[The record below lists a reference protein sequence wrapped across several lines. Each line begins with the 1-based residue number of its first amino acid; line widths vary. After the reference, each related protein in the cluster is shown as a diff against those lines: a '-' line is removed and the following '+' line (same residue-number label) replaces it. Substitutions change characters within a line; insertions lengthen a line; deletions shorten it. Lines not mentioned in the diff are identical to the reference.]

1 MRSLAIRAAC
11 LAAFTIGTGTASA
24 EVLRIGV
31 LSDMSGPQADFAG
44 PGSVLAA
51 RMAVADFGGTVAG
64 MPVEVL
70 SADHQN
76 KADVGANIARQ
87 WIDAD
92 GVDAIFDVPNS
103 AVALAVSGL
112 VAQKNRALVVSGAGT
127 SDLTGKNCTTN
138 TVHWTYDTWA
148 QANTVGNAVTK
159 SGGDTWF
166 FMTVDYAFGHALERD
181 ATEAIKQA
189 GGRVVGTVRHPLG
202 TSDLSSFLLQAEASR
217 AKVIGLGS
225 AGVDTVNAVKQAGE
239 FGITERGQKLVAML
253 MVLNDIKA
261 LGLLAAQKLL
271 LSEAFYWDLNDGTR
285 DFAKRFASGFG
296 GRYPN
301 MVHAGVYA
309 SVLHYLKAVE
319 RTKSSKDGAA
329 VVAAMKDIPTSDPVF
344 GQGSVRKDGRVIHDM
359 YLFEVKAPGESNGPY
374 DLYKTL
380 ATVKADKAFRSME
393 AGQCPIVGQR
403 AD

>member
-1 MRSLAIRAAC
+1 MRSLVIRAAC
-11 LAAFTIGTGTASA
+11 LAAFTLGAATASA
-24 EVLRIGV
+24 EVLKIGV

-103 AVALAVSGL
+103 AVALAVSSL
-112 VAQKNRALVVSGAGT
+112 VAQKNRALIVSGAGT
-127 SDLTGKNCTTN
+127 SDLTGKNCTPN

-148 QANTVGNAVTK
+148 QANTVGSAVTK

-181 ATEAIKQA
+181 ATEAIRQA

-202 TSDLSSFLLQAEASR
+202 TADLSSFLLQAEASR

-239 FGITERGQKLVAML
+239 FGITGRGQKLVAML

-261 LGLLAAQKLL
+261 LGLQTAQKLL

-285 DFAKRFASGFG
+285 DFAKRFASSFG

-319 RTKSSKDGAA
+319 KTKSGKDGAA
-329 VVAAMKDIPTSDPVF
+329 VVAAMKAMPTSDPVF
-344 GQGSVRKDGRVIHDM
+344 GQGSVRKDGRAIHDM
-359 YLFEVKAPGESNGPY
+359 YLFEVKAPGESKGPY
-374 DLYKTL
+374 DLYKTV
-380 ATVKADKAFRSME
+380 ATVGAEKAFRPMS

>member
-1 MRSLAIRAAC
+1 MRLPIIHAAC
-11 LAAFTIGTGTASA
+11 LAAFVLGAGAA
-24 EVLRIGV
+24 CAQPLRIGV
-31 LSDMSGPQADFAG
+31 LSDQSGPQADFAG

-51 RMAVADFGGTVAG
+51 RMAVADFGGSVGG

-103 AVALAVSGL
+103 AVALAVSSL
-112 VAQKNRALVVSGAGT
+112 VAQKNRALIVSGGGT
-127 SDLTGKNCTTN
+127 SDLTGKNCSPN

-148 QANTVGNAVTK
+148 QANAVGSAVTK

-166 FMTVDYAFGHALERD
+166 FMSVDYAFGHALERD
-181 ATEAIKQA
+181 ASEAIKAA
-189 GGRVVGTVRHPLG
+189 GGRILGTVRHPLG
-202 TSDLSSFLLQAEASR
+202 TADLSSFLLQAQASG

-239 FGITERGQKLVAML
+239 FGITEHGQRLVAML

-261 LGLLAAQKLL
+261 LGLQTAQKLL

-285 DFAKRFASGFG
+285 AFAKRFADQFG

-319 RTKSSKDGAA
+319 RTKSPRDGAA
-329 VVAAMKDIPTSDPVF
+329 TIEAMKAIPTDDPLF
-344 GQGSVRKDGRVIHDM
+344 GKGSVRKDGRAIHDL
-359 YLFEVKAPGESNGPY
+359 YLFEVKAPAESKGPY
-374 DLYKTL
+374 DLYKTV
-380 ATVKADKAFRSME
+380 ATIPADRAFRPIE
-393 AGQCPIVGQR
+393 AGGCPFVKQV
-403 AD
+403 AN